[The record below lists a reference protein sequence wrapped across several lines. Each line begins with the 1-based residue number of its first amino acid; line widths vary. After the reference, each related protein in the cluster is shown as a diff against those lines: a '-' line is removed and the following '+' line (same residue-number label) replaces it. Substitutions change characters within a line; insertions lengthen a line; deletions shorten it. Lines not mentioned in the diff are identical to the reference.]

1 MQKIVITFEILDDAI
16 PVQAQLDYKDPEQGW
31 MVIEQFGLCYKENL
45 DNVRFE

>member
-1 MQKIVITFEILDDAI
+1 MRKIVITFEIPDDAI

-31 MVIEQFGLCYKENL
+31 IVIEQFSLRHKENL